1 MLLSIFSFF
10 VWIFLWYAVF
20 YFRYKD
26 AKIIDEMRNNLF
38 ISQQNNNNLEIE
50 LKELNNQNKILKHKG
65 QFLLDQ
71 NDDYSKIISE
81 LSRIIHLIKK
91 ASLQIKE
98 LDKTLSGFDPSI
110 EDKYMKLWE
119 KISQENNTPFVVPVY
134 EKRFGITK

>member
-50 LKELNNQNKILKHKG
+50 LKELNNQNKILKHNG